1 MFDVLLVEFFLS
13 VEENVDY
20 VKMYNFYSIFDVIV
34 LLKNVDLKVIVEN
47 LVNKNFKKIINVVDR
62 LIVFYFKFL
71 ENIDKVFNDENFEN
85 FKFWMFL
92 KIII

>member
-1 MFDVLLVEFFLS
+1 
-13 VEENVDY
+13 
-20 VKMYNFYSIFDVIV
+20 MYNFYSIFDVIV
-34 LLKNVDLKVIVEN
+34 LSKNVDLKVIAEN
-47 LVNKNFKKIINVVDR
+47 LVNKNFKKIINVVDK

>member
-1 MFDVLLVEFFLS
+1 
-13 VEENVDY
+13 
-20 VKMYNFYSIFDVIV
+20 MYNFYSIFDAAV

>member
-1 MFDVLLVEFFLS
+1 
-13 VEENVDY
+13 
-20 VKMYNFYSIFDVIV
+20 MYNFYSIFDVVIF
-34 LLKNVDLKVIVEN
+34 LKNVDLKVIVEN
-47 LVNKNFKKIINVVDR
+47 LVNKNVKKIINVVDK

>member
-1 MFDVLLVEFFLS
+1 
-13 VEENVDY
+13 
-20 VKMYNFYSIFDVIV
+20 MYNFYSIFDVVV

-71 ENIDKVFNDENFEN
+71 ENIDKVFNDVNFEN